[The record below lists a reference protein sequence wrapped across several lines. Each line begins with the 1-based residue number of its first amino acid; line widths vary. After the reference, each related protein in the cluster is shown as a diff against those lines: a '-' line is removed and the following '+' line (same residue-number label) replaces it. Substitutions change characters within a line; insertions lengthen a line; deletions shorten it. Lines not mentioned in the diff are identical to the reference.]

1 MCTASV
7 GDLSGDKRQRDEYAD
22 NSHDPQPGAT
32 PWPSRRACHICWDMP
47 AGLKGSAS
55 KPLPGSGHI
64 TGGVQ
69 SLSDSTGVVSTRRR
83 FFELP
88 ISATLRHRTYAELGT
103 RVRLASRFRESRLK
117 VGP

>member
-1 MCTASV
+1 MSTQTTRTIHSPVRLRGLLAV
-7 GDLSGDKRQRDEYAD
+7 
-22 NSHDPQPGAT
+22 
-32 PWPSRRACHICWDMP
+32 ACHICWDMP

-83 FFELP
+83 FFAR
-88 ISATLRHRTYAELGT
+88 SA
-103 RVRLASRFRESRLK
+103 RVGGSVERRSEIAGSTGGLAFSSSNS
-117 VGP
+117 P

>member
-1 MCTASV
+1 MSTQTTRTIHSPVRLRGLLAV
-7 GDLSGDKRQRDEYAD
+7 
-22 NSHDPQPGAT
+22 
-32 PWPSRRACHICWDMP
+32 ACHICWDMP

-83 FFELP
+83 FFELS